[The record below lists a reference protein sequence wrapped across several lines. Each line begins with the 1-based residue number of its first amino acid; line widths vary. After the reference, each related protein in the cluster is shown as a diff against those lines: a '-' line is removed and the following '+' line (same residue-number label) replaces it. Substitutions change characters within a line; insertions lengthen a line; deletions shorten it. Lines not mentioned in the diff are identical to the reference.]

1 MRNSAH
7 EAQDGDRHRE
17 VLPHLTL
24 DGLLPAHQILVV
36 NPSIRTAT
44 LISHAPDGETQ
55 VIAQQHFSPNGMLIL
70 VPLLQSYPY
79 YCPYEVLLASLFS
92 LSLDEA
98 RQQLQDIRDIAIRS
112 IRRAIG
118 SLIAGLRA
126 LGLQV
131 RSIRNAGY
139 LVEALAREHA

>member
-1 MRNSAH
+1 
-7 EAQDGDRHRE
+7 
-17 VLPHLTL
+17 LLHLTL
-24 DGLLPAHQILVV
+24 DGLLQAHQILVF

-44 LISHAPDGETQ
+44 LFSHAPEGETQ
-55 VIAQQHFSPNGMLIL
+55 VIAQQHFSPNGMLVL

-98 RQQLQDIRDIAIRS
+98 RKQLQDIRDIAIRS
-112 IRRAIG
+112 VRRAID

-139 LVEALAREHA
+139 FVEALSRGRA

>member
-1 MRNSAH
+1 MRNAVH

-17 VLPHLTL
+17 VLLRLTL
-24 DGLLPAHQILVV
+24 DGLFPANQTLVV

-44 LISHAPDGETQ
+44 LFSLTPEGENQ
-55 VIAQQHFSPNGMLIL
+55 IIAQQHFSPNGMRVL
-70 VPLLQSYPY
+70 VPLLQSYPH

-98 RQQLQDIRDIAIRS
+98 RKQLQDFWDIAIRPV
-112 IRRAIG
+112 RRAIS

-126 LGLQV
+126 LGL
-131 RSIRNAGY
+131 
-139 LVEALAREHA
+139 